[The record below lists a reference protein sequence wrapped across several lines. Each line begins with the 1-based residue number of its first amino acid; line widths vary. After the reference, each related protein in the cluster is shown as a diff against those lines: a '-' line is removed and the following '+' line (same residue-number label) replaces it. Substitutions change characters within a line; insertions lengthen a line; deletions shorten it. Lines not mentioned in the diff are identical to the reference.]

1 MTSFV
6 ELLLVLIALA
16 NLTLVGSGRISTC
29 ISVAALQGMALSLLP
44 LLVTTDGIGLRTI
57 LLSAVVFVVKGLF
70 LPRLLRRALLTADV
84 KHEVEPWVGF
94 TASVLVAVLLLILS
108 FWVTAR
114 FTLLRPVPSPLALP
128 LALSTILTGLFV
140 IISRSNALNQVVGY
154 LVLENGVYLFG
165 LMVAPEVPFLVEMG
179 ILLDV
184 FVAVFVMGITI
195 FHISREFDHIDV
207 DQLTTLKD

>member
-1 MTSFV
+1 VTSFV
-6 ELLLVLIALA
+6 ELLMVLIALA
-16 NLTLVGSGRISTC
+16 NLMLVGSSRISAC
-29 ISVAALQGMALSLLP
+29 INLAAAQGIALSLLP

-57 LLSAVVFVVKGLF
+57 LLATVVFVVKGLF

-84 KHEVEPWVGF
+84 KHQVEPWVGF
-94 TASVLVAVLLLILS
+94 TASIMLNILLLVLS

-114 FTLLRPVPSPLALP
+114 FTIPRPMPSPLALP
-128 LALSTILTGLFV
+128 LALSTILTGLFI
-140 IISRSNALNQVVGY
+140 IISRFNALNQVVGY

-165 LMVAPEVPFLVEMG
+165 LILAPEVPLLIEMG

>member
-1 MTSFV
+1 VISFV
-6 ELLLVLIALA
+6 ELLMILIALT
-16 NLTLVGSGRISTC
+16 NLMLVGSSRIAAC
-29 ISVAALQGMALSLLP
+29 INLAAAQGVVLSLLP
-44 LLVTTDGIGLRTI
+44 LLVTNDGIGLRAV
-57 LLSAVVFVVKGLF
+57 LLAVVVFSVKGLF
-70 LPRLLRRALLTADV
+70 LPQLLRRALLTADV

-94 TASVLVAVLLLILS
+94 TASIVLNILLLVLS

-114 FTLLRPVPSPLALP
+114 LTMPRPMPSPLALP

-140 IISRSNALNQVVGY
+140 IISRFNALSQVVGY

-165 LMVAPEVPFLVEMG
+165 LILAPEVPLLVEMG

-184 FVAVFVMGITI
+184 FVAVFVMGIAI

>member
-1 MTSFV
+1 VSSFV
-6 ELLLVLIALA
+6 ELLMILIALT
-16 NLTLVGSGRISTC
+16 NLMLVGSSRIAAC
-29 ISVAALQGMALSLLP
+29 INLAAAQGVVLSLLP
-44 LLVTTDGIGLRTI
+44 LFVTNDGIGLRTV
-57 LLSAVVFVVKGLF
+57 LLAVVVFSVKGLF
-70 LPRLLRRALLTADV
+70 LPQLLRRALRAADV
-84 KHEVEPWVGF
+84 RHEVEPWVGF
-94 TASVLVAVLLLILS
+94 SASIVLNILLLVVS

-114 FTLLRPVPSPLALP
+114 FTMPRPMPSPLALP

-140 IISRSNALNQVVGY
+140 IISRFNALSQVVGY

-165 LMVAPEVPFLVEMG
+165 LILAPEVPLLVEMG

-184 FVAVFVMGITI
+184 FVAVFVMGIAI